1 MNTIRHMSEFLKARR
16 GASTTEYAVIMFAVV
31 LILIGLSAFTGLGF
45 MVAVWIRGLVVG
57 A

>member
-16 GASTTEYAVIMFAVV
+16 GASTTEYAVITFAVV

-45 MVAVWIRGLVVG
+45 MIAIRLRDLVVG
-57 A
+57 T